1 MSTDQIEIYSYTL
14 NESFIFKAYVTNF
27 SDSYTSNWK
36 SENVFG
42 KMDPIATFQN
52 TSRKITLEIDVPN
65 ADILEARNNF
75 ISISKLISGLYPV
88 YNDTNK
94 NGTATIASPPLFRIK
109 YANLITNA
117 VNKQGLLCYF
127 DAGFTFNPDFTVGV
141 FNTAEEI
148 YPKLYKASL
157 AFTVL
162 HEQPLGRNVQHQSRI
177 GDLNFPYNLDNLTPI
192 ALNNQS
198 LKGFETKNASLAKYL
213 EQAQEQQFVETTL
226 ASAQRRNQQEPTA
239 TNEIDSAII
248 RARRRELNENIRDTP
263 PILSRP
269 IGFDSTDNTF
279 IFGTSVEEV
288 NAALNSDVQNAKKL
302 QAKLYELI
310 RSGANVKGAVLNR
323 TGSGFTTFDINTK
336 PE

>member
-1 MSTDQIEIYSYTL
+1 MNNL
-14 NESFIFKAYVTNF
+14 
-27 SDSYTSNWK
+27 
-36 SENVFG
+36 
-42 KMDPIATFQN
+42 
-52 TSRKITLEIDVPN
+52 LE
-65 ADILEARNNF
+65 EM
-75 ISISKLISGLYPV
+75 
-88 YNDTNK
+88 
-94 NGTATIASPPLFRIK
+94 
-109 YANLITNA
+109 
-117 VNKQGLLCYF
+117 
-127 DAGFTFNPDFTVGV
+127 FN
-141 FNTAEEI
+141 
-148 YPKLYKASL
+148 
-157 AFTVL
+157 
-162 HEQPLGRNVQHQSRI
+162 
-177 GDLNFPYNLDNLTPI
+177 TPI